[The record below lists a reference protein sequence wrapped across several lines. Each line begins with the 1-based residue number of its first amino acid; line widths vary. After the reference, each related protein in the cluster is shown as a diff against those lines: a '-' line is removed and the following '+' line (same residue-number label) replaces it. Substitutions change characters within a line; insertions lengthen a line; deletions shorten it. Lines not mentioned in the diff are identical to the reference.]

1 MEGGE
6 IFVTFSADQPDRA
19 QDLGA
24 ILFRGEAAV
33 RILDILSGNNDVLSN
48 FNKIFIIPARWT
60 RDQIDW
66 RTIFNRHGSVNG
78 VRWRTEDILAEG

>member
-6 IFVTFSADQPDRA
+6 IFVTFSAYQPDRA

-24 ILFRGEAAV
+24 ILFRGETAI
-33 RILDILSGNNDVLSN
+33 RILDILSGNNDILGN

-66 RTIFNRHGSVNG
+66 RTIFNRHGVLM
-78 VRWRTEDILAEG
+78 V